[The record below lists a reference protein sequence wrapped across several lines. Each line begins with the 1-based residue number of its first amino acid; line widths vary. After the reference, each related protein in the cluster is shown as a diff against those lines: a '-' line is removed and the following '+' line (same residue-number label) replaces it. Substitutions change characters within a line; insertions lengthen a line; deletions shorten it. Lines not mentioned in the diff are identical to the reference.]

1 MTSED
6 ISNLT
11 NSISNLSLSKEVT
24 ESENSDD
31 EPDNS
36 KIISEIIY
44 HNPGT
49 QLWNHALVLGKTGK
63 STSRCITWLNL
74 KNLEDKSLQRVN
86 LSNIKGWKI
95 IEEEVSVTN
104 HSDTNIDIL
113 RAKSAEFENWQKR
126 HVYEEVDDIG
136 QTTVS
141 ITWVVSQKYE
151 NVDVTYKAR
160 LIA

>member
-1 MTSED
+1 M
-6 ISNLT
+6 
-11 NSISNLSLSKEVT
+11 
-24 ESENSDD
+24 
-31 EPDNS
+31 
-36 KIISEIIY
+36 
-44 HNPGT
+44 
-49 QLWNHALVLGKTGK
+49 
-63 STSRCITWLNL
+63 
-74 KNLEDKSLQRVN
+74 
-86 LSNIKGWKI
+86 SNIKGWKI
-95 IEEEVSVTN
+95 IEEEVYVTN

-160 LIA
+160 SIA